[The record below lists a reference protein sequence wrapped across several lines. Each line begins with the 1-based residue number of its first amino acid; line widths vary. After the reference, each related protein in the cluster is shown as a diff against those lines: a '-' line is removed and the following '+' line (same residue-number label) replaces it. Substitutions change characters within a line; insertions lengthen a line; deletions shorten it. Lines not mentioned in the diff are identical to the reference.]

1 MRILAGKSLDTF
13 FLLLILV
20 LLVLPLPVR
29 SEPRTWI
36 VDDDGPADFHVIQEA
51 VDAAAPGDI
60 IYVRDGN
67 YCECVTVDKTIGLFG
82 EDLNG
87 VLLTSSTE
95 GVATLYITA
104 DNVTLSGFTVKGH
117 PLIQPPPGHP
127 TPAPAIIVTGS
138 CNNISGNT
146 IGFCRYGIAISGSS
160 HTLEYSTVTMCV
172 GGVDF
177 FTAAGNASDCTAR
190 YNNVT
195 LCSFGLTFSGC
206 SNVTVEGNNFLE
218 NADALSVYDNVPSVR
233 IFHNNLIN
241 NSHDLFMDDDGTAT
255 WDDGYPSG
263 GNFWSVYS
271 GVDLYHGLDQKYG
284 VQPGSDGIGD
294 SNSGLFAN
302 DKWPLMKPYPWNEH
316 DLSATYVGKVY
327 FETAPTLVYP
337 IIVPLKTVIGSGFTL
352 HFNTFVFNYG
362 SYAETFNVTTY
373 ANSTMIYSMPDHIVD
388 SRNCAILNCTWNT
401 SGFALGNYSLTASID
416 PVDGE
421 TDINDN
427 NSTQHW
433 IVISIPGDITG
444 PTGYPDSRVDM
455 RDIAIIA
462 RQFGSV
468 IIQPTGWDSNLDI
481 NDDCKLDMIDIGTAA
496 RNFGKICP

>member
-1 MRILAGKSLDTF
+1 M
-13 FLLLILV
+13 
-20 LLVLPLPVR
+20 
-29 SEPRTWI
+29 
-36 VDDDGPADFHVIQEA
+36 
-51 VDAAAPGDI
+51 
-60 IYVRDGN
+60 
-67 YCECVTVDKTIGLFG
+67 
-82 EDLNG
+82 
-87 VLLTSSTE
+87 
-95 GVATLYITA
+95 
-104 DNVTLSGFTVKGH
+104 
-117 PLIQPPPGHP
+117 
-127 TPAPAIIVTGS
+127 
-138 CNNISGNT
+138 
-146 IGFCRYGIAISGSS
+146 
-160 HTLEYSTVTMCV
+160 
-172 GGVDF
+172 
-177 FTAAGNASDCTAR
+177 AS
-190 YNNVT
+190 Y
-195 LCSFGLTFSGC
+195 
-206 SNVTVEGNNFLE
+206 E
-218 NADALSVYDNVPSVR
+218 
-233 IFHNNLIN
+233 
-241 NSHDLFMDDDGTAT
+241 
-255 WDDGYPSG
+255 
-263 GNFWSVYS
+263 
-271 GVDLYHGLDQKYG
+271 
-284 VQPGSDGIGD
+284 
-294 SNSGLFAN
+294 
-302 DKWPLMKPYPWNEH
+302 PYPWNEH

-388 SRNCAILNCTWNT
+388 SRNCAILNCAWNT

-421 TDINDN
+421 TDVNDN

-462 RQFGSV
+462 RHFGSV